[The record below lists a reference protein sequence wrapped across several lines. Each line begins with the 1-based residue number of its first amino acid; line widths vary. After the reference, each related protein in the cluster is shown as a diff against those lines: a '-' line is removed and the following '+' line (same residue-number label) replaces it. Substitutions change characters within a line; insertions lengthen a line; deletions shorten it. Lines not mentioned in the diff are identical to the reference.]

1 MKKYIRIFILLLAI
15 SIMIPGVSAAITGS
29 GNGNEEIKRE
39 TKTNYFTTIS
49 FKGVVT
55 NSKTGAKEEFSKE
68 SSEIT
73 GNYSDTKVKNEI
85 NKLKSEFIAWAK
97 EKGAINYSAGKS
109 EVKDYYYDAHDEI
122 TQSHDDESITIL
134 TVLDKHQ
141 TYEVNYSAKIEDV
154 KFTKGANGKYTIDS
168 KKNLGFTLNADY
180 SLFKDGG
187 KVLVNNKEL
196 SSKDYTSKSGSTIIT
211 LKSTYLNNLSE
222 GKHSIKVELSNGL
235 SAQTNF
241 TVLSD
246 VKEPEEVIEE
256 PIEEVVEE
264 PILEPVVEEP
274 NEVPETPKLI
284 EEKPNSN
291 PILYMGIAL
300 LIVVI
305 VVIIIL
311 IVKKKKCKLDKKSNR
326 KG

>member
-1 MKKYIRIFILLLAI
+1 MKKILIIIIALCIA
-15 SIMIPGVSAAITGS
+15 IPGVSATVTGS

-73 GNYSDTKVKNEI
+73 GNYSDTKVKNDI
-85 NKLKSEFIAWAK
+85 NKLKSEFINWAK
-97 EKGAINYSAGKS
+97 EKGAISFSAGKS

-141 TYEVNYSAKIEDV
+141 NYEVNYSAKIEDV
-154 KFTKGANGKYTIDS
+154 KFTKGANGKFTIDS

-187 KVLVNNKEL
+187 KVLVDNKEL

-222 GKHSIKVELSNGL
+222 GKHSIKVELNNGL

-256 PIEEVVEE
+256 PIEEIVEE
-264 PILEPVVEEP
+264 PVEEP
-274 NEVPETPKLI
+274 VPEVTETVEEETPKLI

-291 PILYMGIAL
+291 PILYIGIAF
-300 LIVVI
+300 
-305 VVIIIL
+305 VIIVIATIAVL
-311 IVKKKKCKLDKKSNR
+311 VVKKKKCKLDK
-326 KG
+326 